1 MFISIICSTFTENC
15 FMYIGNIV
23 SENEI
28 KLTTGFNVVSDINN
42 IISGIP
48 TLIIG
53 WGLVKTIYGD
63 NKPSILEKQ
72 INELTYWEF
81 SKREKRVDYESG
93 INIFIT
99 TCFEHIVNNLN
110 YEFIDVLTIKYKTIK
125 KLLLFLNNEHKNYI
139 YVKNNSFIYIL
150 NENSIYGLDLN
161 TIDFLNIERKKIYR
175 RLYSNNNEIHFNEDI
190 IPKNLRKEIKNNKII
205 PFIIKIL
212 REHGV

>member
-1 MFISIICSTFTENC
+1 M
-15 FMYIGNIV
+15 
-23 SENEI
+23 
-28 KLTTGFNVVSDINN
+28 
-42 IISGIP
+42 
-48 TLIIG
+48 
-53 WGLVKTIYGD
+53 
-63 NKPSILEKQ
+63 
-72 INELTYWEF
+72 
-81 SKREKRVDYESG
+81 
-93 INIFIT
+93 
-99 TCFEHIVNNLN
+99 
-110 YEFIDVLTIKYKTIK
+110 
-125 KLLLFLNNEHKNYI
+125 LLFLNNEHKNYI